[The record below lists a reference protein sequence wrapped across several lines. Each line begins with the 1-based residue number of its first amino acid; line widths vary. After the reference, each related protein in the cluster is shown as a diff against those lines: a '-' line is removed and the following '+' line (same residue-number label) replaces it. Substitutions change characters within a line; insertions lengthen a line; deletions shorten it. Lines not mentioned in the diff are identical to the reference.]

1 VTVKELLLEIKDLPI
16 NFYTYRGVVKAL
28 NGVNLKIYKGEF
40 FGLVGETGCGK
51 SVTASAIL
59 NLVQNPGKIEE
70 GEILF
75 KQKNLLKMSEKEIR
89 EKIRG
94 KEITMIMQ
102 YPIAALNPVI
112 NNGDQIAEALI
123 ANKNMNESEARKRTI
138 ELLKEV
144 NIPQPEKIARQ
155 FPHQLSGGMAQRVM
169 IAMMLSTEP
178 SLLIADEPTT
188 ALDVSI
194 QAQVLSLLKD
204 LISKHKATVLL
215 ITHDLSVVAET
226 CSRVGVMYA
235 GDMVEVGTV
244 DQIINN
250 PQHPYTMG
258 LIKAIPSDR
267 SKELVEIRGS
277 VPDLVNPPSGCRFH
291 PRCDYAKPICKKEKP
306 QVLPVEKDH
315 VTACFLYEESHNK
328 KSKEEYAEEYKEGA
342 NGRTDSA

>member
-1 VTVKELLLEIKDLPI
+1 MTIKDLLLEIKDLRI
-16 NFYTYRGVVKAL
+16 NFYTYRGIVKAL
-28 NGVNLKIYKGEF
+28 NGVNLKIYQGEF

-51 SVTASAIL
+51 SVTASGVL
-59 NLVQNPGKIEE
+59 NLVQNPGKIER
-70 GEILF
+70 GEIIF
-75 KQKNLLKMSEKEIR
+75 KGKDLLKMSKEEIR

-102 YPIAALNPVI
+102 YPVSALNPVM
-112 NNGDQIAEALI
+112 NNGDQIAESLI
-123 ANKNMNESEARKRTI
+123 ANKNMSEREAKKRVI
-138 ELLKEV
+138 ELLREV
-144 NIPQPEKIARQ
+144 NIPEPEKIVRQ
-155 FPHQLSGGMAQRVM
+155 YPHQLSGGMAQRVM

-226 CSRVGVMYA
+226 CDRVGVMYA
-235 GDMVEVGTV
+235 GDMVEVGEV

-250 PQHPYTMG
+250 PQHPYTKG
-258 LIKAIPSDR
+258 LINAIPSDR
-267 SKELVEIRGS
+267 RNELVEIRGS

-291 PRCDYAKPICKKEKP
+291 PRCDYVRDLCKNEKP
-306 QVLPVEKDH
+306 KVLQVEKDH
-315 VTACFLYEESHNK
+315 IVACFLYERGYEGGES
-328 KSKEEYAEEYKEGA
+328 
-342 NGRTDSA
+342 GRTD

>member
-1 VTVKELLLEIKDLPI
+1 MIKDLLLEIKDLRI
-16 NFYTYRGVVKAL
+16 NFYTYRGIVKAL
-28 NGVNLKIYKGEF
+28 NGVNLKIYQGEF

-51 SVTASAIL
+51 SVTASGVL
-59 NLVQNPGKIEE
+59 NLVQNPGKIER
-70 GEILF
+70 GEIIF
-75 KQKNLLKMSEKEIR
+75 KGRDLLKMSKEEIR

-102 YPIAALNPVI
+102 YPVSALNPVM
-112 NNGDQIAEALI
+112 NNGDQIAESLI
-123 ANKNMNESEARKRTI
+123 ANKNMSEREAKKRVI
-138 ELLKEV
+138 ELLREV
-144 NIPQPEKIARQ
+144 NIPEPEKIVRQ
-155 FPHQLSGGMAQRVM
+155 YPHQLSGGMAQRVM

-226 CSRVGVMYA
+226 CDRVGVMYA
-235 GDMVEVGTV
+235 GDMVEVGEV

-250 PQHPYTMG
+250 PQHPYTKG
-258 LIKAIPSDR
+258 LINAIPSDR
-267 SKELVEIRGS
+267 RNELVEIRGS

-291 PRCDYAKPICKKEKP
+291 PRCDYVRDLCKNEKP
-306 QVLPVEKDH
+306 KVLQVEKDH
-315 VTACFLYEESHNK
+315 MVACYLYEREYEGVES
-328 KSKEEYAEEYKEGA
+328 
-342 NGRTDSA
+342 GRTD

>member
-1 VTVKELLLEIKDLPI
+1 MIKDLLLEIKDLRI

-28 NGVNLKIYKGEF
+28 NGVDLKIYQGEF

-51 SVTASAIL
+51 SVTASGVL
-59 NLVQNPGKIEE
+59 NLVQNPGKIER
-70 GEILF
+70 GEIIF
-75 KQKNLLKMSEKEIR
+75 KGKDLLKMSKEEIR

-102 YPIAALNPVI
+102 YPVSALNPVM
-112 NNGDQIAEALI
+112 NNGDQIAEGLI
-123 ANKNMNESEARKRTI
+123 ANKNMSEREAKKRVI
-138 ELLKEV
+138 ELLREV
-144 NIPQPEKIARQ
+144 NIPEPEKIVRQ
-155 FPHQLSGGMAQRVM
+155 YPHQLSGGMAQRVM

-226 CSRVGVMYA
+226 CDRVGVMYA
-235 GDMVEVGTV
+235 GDMVEVGEV

-250 PQHPYTMG
+250 PQHPYTKG
-258 LIKAIPSDR
+258 LINAIPSDR
-267 SKELVEIRGS
+267 RNELVEIRGS

-291 PRCDYAKPICKKEKP
+291 PRCDYVRDLCKNEKP
-306 QVLPVEKDH
+306 KVLQVEKDH
-315 VTACFLYEESHNK
+315 MVACFLYERGYEGGES
-328 KSKEEYAEEYKEGA
+328 
-342 NGRTDSA
+342 GRTD

>member
-1 VTVKELLLEIKDLPI
+1 MIKDLLLEIKDLRI
-16 NFYTYRGVVKAL
+16 NFYTYRGIVKAL
-28 NGVNLKIYKGEF
+28 NGVNLKIYQGEF

-51 SVTASAIL
+51 SVTASGVL
-59 NLVQNPGKIEE
+59 NLVQNPGKIER
-70 GEILF
+70 GEIIF
-75 KQKNLLKMSEKEIR
+75 KGRDLLKMSKEEIR

-102 YPIAALNPVI
+102 YPVSALNPVM
-112 NNGDQIAEALI
+112 NNGDQIAESLI
-123 ANKNMNESEARKRTI
+123 ANKNMSEREAKKRVI
-138 ELLKEV
+138 ELLREV
-144 NIPQPEKIARQ
+144 NIPEPEKIVRQ
-155 FPHQLSGGMAQRVM
+155 YPHQLSGGMAQRVM

-204 LISKHKATVLL
+204 LISKHRATVLL

-250 PQHPYTMG
+250 PQHPYTKG

-306 QVLPVEKDH
+306 QVLQVEKDH
-315 VTACFLYEESHNK
+315 VTACFLYEKSHNK
-328 KSKEEYAEEYKEGA
+328 KSKEEYTGEYKGGA

>member
-1 VTVKELLLEIKDLPI
+1 MVKDLLLEIKDLRV

-28 NGVNLKIYKGEF
+28 NGVNLKIYQGEF

-51 SVTASAIL
+51 SVTASGVL
-59 NLVQNPGKIEE
+59 NLVQNPGKIER
-70 GEILF
+70 GEIIF
-75 KQKNLLKMSEKEIR
+75 KGKDLLKMSKEEIR

-102 YPIAALNPVI
+102 YPVSALNPVM
-112 NNGDQIAEALI
+112 NNGDQIAEGLI
-123 ANKNMNESEARKRTI
+123 ANKNMSEREAKKRVI
-138 ELLKEV
+138 ELLREV
-144 NIPQPEKIARQ
+144 NIPEPEKIVRQ
-155 FPHQLSGGMAQRVM
+155 YPHQLSGGMAQRVM

-226 CSRVGVMYA
+226 CDRVGVMYA
-235 GDMVEVGTV
+235 GDMVEVGEV

-250 PQHPYTMG
+250 PQHPYTRG
-258 LIKAIPSDR
+258 LINAIPSAQR
-267 SKELVEIRGS
+267 KELVEIRGS

-291 PRCDYAKPICKKEKP
+291 PRCDYVRDLCKNEKP
-306 QVLPVEKDH
+306 KVLQVEKDH
-315 VTACFLYEESHNK
+315 IVACFLYERGYEGGES
-328 KSKEEYAEEYKEGA
+328 
-342 NGRTDSA
+342 GRTD

>member
-1 VTVKELLLEIKDLPI
+1 MIKDLLLEIKDLRI
-16 NFYTYRGVVKAL
+16 NFYTYRGIVKAL

-51 SVTASAIL
+51 SVTASGVL
-59 NLVQNPGKIEE
+59 NLVQNPGKIER
-70 GEILF
+70 GEIIF
-75 KQKNLLKMSEKEIR
+75 MGRDLLKMSKEEIR

-102 YPIAALNPVI
+102 YPVSALNPVM
-112 NNGDQIAEALI
+112 NNGDQIAEGLI
-123 ANKNMNESEARKRTI
+123 AKKNMSEREAKKRVI
-138 ELLKEV
+138 ELLREV
-144 NIPQPEKIARQ
+144 NIPEPEKIVRQ
-155 FPHQLSGGMAQRVM
+155 YPHQLSGGMAQRVM

-226 CSRVGVMYA
+226 CDRVGVMYA
-235 GDMVEVGTV
+235 GDMVEVGEV

-250 PQHPYTMG
+250 PQHPYTKG
-258 LIKAIPSDR
+258 LINAIPSDR
-267 SKELVEIRGS
+267 RNELVEIRGS

-291 PRCDYAKPICKKEKP
+291 PRCDYVRDLCKNEKP
-306 QVLPVEKDH
+306 KALQVEKDH
-315 VTACFLYEESHNK
+315 IVACFLYEREYEGVES
-328 KSKEEYAEEYKEGA
+328 
-342 NGRTDSA
+342 GRTD

>member
-1 VTVKELLLEIKDLPI
+1 MIKDLLLEIKDLRI

-51 SVTASAIL
+51 SVTASGVL
-59 NLVQNPGKIEE
+59 NLVQNPGKIER
-70 GEILF
+70 GEIIF
-75 KQKNLLKMSEKEIR
+75 KGKDLLKMSKEEIR

-102 YPIAALNPVI
+102 YPVSALNPVM
-112 NNGDQIAEALI
+112 NNGDQIAEGLI
-123 ANKNMNESEARKRTI
+123 ANKNMSEREAKKRVI
-138 ELLKEV
+138 ELLREV
-144 NIPQPEKIARQ
+144 NIPEPEKIVRQ
-155 FPHQLSGGMAQRVM
+155 YPHQLSGGMAQRVM

-226 CSRVGVMYA
+226 CDRVGVMYA
-235 GDMVEVGTV
+235 GDMVEVGEV

-250 PQHPYTMG
+250 PQHPYTKG
-258 LIKAIPSDR
+258 LINAIPSDR
-267 SKELVEIRGS
+267 RNELVEIRGS

-291 PRCDYAKPICKKEKP
+291 PRCDYVRDLCKNEKP
-306 QVLPVEKDH
+306 KVLQVEKDH
-315 VTACFLYEESHNK
+315 MVACFLYERGYEGGES
-328 KSKEEYAEEYKEGA
+328 
-342 NGRTDSA
+342 GRTD

>member
-1 VTVKELLLEIKDLPI
+1 MIKDLLLEIKDLRI
-16 NFYTYRGVVKAL
+16 NFYTYRGIVKAL
-28 NGVNLKIYKGEF
+28 NGVNLKIYQGEF

-51 SVTASAIL
+51 SVTASGVL
-59 NLVQNPGKIEE
+59 NLVQNPGKIER
-70 GEILF
+70 GEIIF
-75 KQKNLLKMSEKEIR
+75 KGRDLLKMSKEEIR

-102 YPIAALNPVI
+102 YPVSALNPVM
-112 NNGDQIAEALI
+112 NNGDQIAEGLI
-123 ANKNMNESEARKRTI
+123 ANKNMSEREAKKRVI
-138 ELLKEV
+138 ELLREV
-144 NIPQPEKIARQ
+144 NIPEPEKIVRQ
-155 FPHQLSGGMAQRVM
+155 YPHQLSGGMAQRVM

-226 CSRVGVMYA
+226 CDRVGVMYA
-235 GDMVEVGTV
+235 GDMVEVGEV

-250 PQHPYTMG
+250 PQHPYTKG
-258 LIKAIPSDR
+258 LINAIPSDR
-267 SKELVEIRGS
+267 RNELVEIRGS

-291 PRCDYAKPICKKEKP
+291 PRCNYVRDLCKNEKP
-306 QVLPVEKDH
+306 KVLQVEKDH
-315 VTACFLYEESHNK
+315 MVACFLYEREYEGVES
-328 KSKEEYAEEYKEGA
+328 
-342 NGRTDSA
+342 GRTD

>member
-1 VTVKELLLEIKDLPI
+1 MIKDLLLEIKDLRI
-16 NFYTYRGVVKAL
+16 NFYTYRGIVKAL

-51 SVTASAIL
+51 SVTASGVL
-59 NLVQNPGKIEE
+59 NLVQNPGKIER
-70 GEILF
+70 GEIIF
-75 KQKNLLKMSEKEIR
+75 KGRDLLKMSKEEIR

-102 YPIAALNPVI
+102 YPVAALNPVM
-112 NNGDQIAEALI
+112 NNGDQIAEGLI
-123 ANKNMNESEARKRTI
+123 ANKNMSKREAKKRVI
-138 ELLKEV
+138 ELLREV
-144 NIPQPEKIARQ
+144 NIPEPEKIVRQ
-155 FPHQLSGGMAQRVM
+155 YPHQLSGGMAQRVM

-226 CSRVGVMYA
+226 CDRVGVMYA
-235 GDMVEVGTV
+235 GDMVEVGEV

-250 PQHPYTMG
+250 PQHPYTKG
-258 LIKAIPSDR
+258 LINAIPSDR
-267 SKELVEIRGS
+267 RNELVEIRGS

-291 PRCDYAKPICKKEKP
+291 PRCDYVRDLCKNEKP
-306 QVLPVEKDH
+306 KVLQVEKDH
-315 VTACFLYEESHNK
+315 MVACYLYEREYEGVES
-328 KSKEEYAEEYKEGA
+328 
-342 NGRTDSA
+342 GRTD

>member
-1 VTVKELLLEIKDLPI
+1 MVKDLLLEIKDLRI

-51 SVTASAIL
+51 SVTASGVL

-70 GEILF
+70 GEIIF
-75 KQKNLLKMSEKEIR
+75 KGRDLLKMSKEEIR

-102 YPIAALNPVI
+102 YPVSALNPVI
-112 NNGDQIAEALI
+112 NNGDQIAEGLI
-123 ANKNMNESEARKRTI
+123 ANKNMSEREAKKRVI
-138 ELLKEV
+138 ELLREV
-144 NIPQPEKIARQ
+144 NIPEPEKIVRQ
-155 FPHQLSGGMAQRVM
+155 YPHQLSGGMAQRVM

-204 LISKHKATVLL
+204 LISKHRATVLL

-226 CSRVGVMYA
+226 CDRVGVMYA
-235 GDMVEVGTV
+235 GDMVEVGEV

-250 PQHPYTMG
+250 PQHPYTKG
-258 LIKAIPSDR
+258 LINAIPSDR
-267 SKELVEIRGS
+267 RKELVEIRGS

-291 PRCDYAKPICKKEKP
+291 PRCDYVRDLCKNKKPK
-306 QVLPVEKDH
+306 VLQVEKNH
-315 VTACFLYEESHNK
+315 MVACFLYEK
-328 KSKEEYAEEYKEGA
+328 QYKESKKEYTGECKGGV
-342 NGRTDSA
+342 NGRTNLA

>member
-1 VTVKELLLEIKDLPI
+1 MAKEALLEIKDLRV
-16 NFYTYRGVVKAL
+16 NFYTYRGIVKAL
-28 NGVNLKIYKGEF
+28 NGVNLKIYEGEF

-51 SVTASAIL
+51 SVTASAVL

-75 KQKNLLKMSEKEIR
+75 KQKNLLKMSEEEIR

-123 ANKNMNESEARKRTI
+123 ANKNMNGSEARKRTI

-144 NIPQPEKIARQ
+144 NIAQPEKIARQ

-194 QAQVLSLLKD
+194 QAEVLNLLKD
-204 LISKHKATVLL
+204 LISKHRATVLL

-250 PQHPYTMG
+250 PQHPYTKG

-267 SKELVEIRGS
+267 SKELVEIRGN
-277 VPDLVNPPSGCRFH
+277 VPDLVNPPSVCRFH
-291 PRCDYAKPICKKEKP
+291 PRCDYVKPICREEKP
-306 QVLPVEKDH
+306 QVLQVEKDH

-328 KSKEEYAEEYKEGA
+328 KSKEEYAGEYKGGA